1 MAKCPAQATACWI
14 QSAVRI
20 SEGYAAQSPLRDDK
34 VRITSSEAPCEK
46 ARTKNPGSHALL
58 ARSDKS
64 STTNLLFYFP
74 LSQLAHVLLFR
85 RL

>member
-46 ARTKNPGSHALL
+46 ARTKTLGAITLL
-58 ARSDKS
+58 VPIN
-64 STTNLLFYFP
+64 TLLC
-74 LSQLAHVLLFR
+74 LQLFLFRLHLIHVLLV
-85 RL
+85 LYECV